1 MGRNSIRMKTLK
13 ITAVVYLIGITYLL
27 TSCDKLKKMENK
39 ENFSWGASVTSALG
53 YPIEVHEGYLAT
65 KEKFITEFSNA
76 GIEDDGWDVNG
87 ADMGSGGNT
96 IPTLVSLTWVSYA
109 EKKFWKLDEAVLP
122 KEKMLSL
129 FRKGFENYDRV
140 TKSLKHE
147 TYGQIVVAV
156 APGGMVAIFLTGDHH
171 RTEIARLQAKATDVD
186 VNEFYDNP
194 HEHTQKQF
202 YDRLFE
208 ITVPKEIREKIA
220 KKGIPFGL
228 WDTYGEKYNWKF
240 TPEFYKED
248 IFKYAHTTFFNGEE
262 ENIYEEELNKKL
274 FYKNAL
280 PSRASIGFG
289 KYWYKAEFDW
299 DEVHGAF
306 QALTK
311 ENKDAEIEIIAKVG
325 FEYNDVEFIAKSNGR
340 SIPLTKTKGN
350 MWSNL

>member
-1 MGRNSIRMKTLK
+1 MKTLK
-13 ITAVVYLIGITYLL
+13 ITAVVYLIGIAYLL

-39 ENFSWGASVTSALG
+39 EDFSWSASVTSAVN
-53 YPIEVHEGYLAT
+53 YPIEVHVGYLAT
-65 KEKFITEFSNA
+65 REKFITGFQNN
-76 GIEDDGWDVNG
+76 GIQKSGWATNG
-87 ADMGSGGNT
+87 SEGGSGGKS

-140 TKSLKHE
+140 SNSLTHQ
-147 TYGQIVVAV
+147 TYDHIVVAV
-156 APGGMVAIFLTGDHH
+156 APGGVVAVFLTGDHH
-171 RTEIARLQAKATDVD
+171 RTEIARFQAKATHVD

-194 HEHTQKQF
+194 DNDTQQQF
-202 YDRLFE
+202 YDWWFNNS
-208 ITVPKEIREKIA
+208 VPIEIREKIA
-220 KKGIPFGL
+220 KKGIPYGL

-240 TPEFYKED
+240 TPEFYKKD

-280 PSRASIGFG
+280 PSRASISFG
-289 KYWYKAEFDW
+289 KYWYRAEFDW

-306 QALTK
+306 LELTK
-311 ENKDAEIEIIAKVG
+311 ENRDAEIEIIAKVG

>member
-1 MGRNSIRMKTLK
+1 
-13 ITAVVYLIGITYLL
+13 
-27 TSCDKLKKMENK
+27 MENK
-39 ENFSWGASVTSALG
+39 EDFSWSASVTSALD

-76 GIEDDGWDVNG
+76 GIEEDGWDVNG
-87 ADMGSGGNT
+87 ADMGSGGKS

-109 EKKFWKLDEAVLP
+109 EKKFWELDEATLP
-122 KEKMLSL
+122 KEKMLDL

-140 TKSLKHE
+140 SKGLKHQ
-147 TYGQIVVAV
+147 TYERIVVAV
-156 APGGMVAIFLTGDHH
+156 APGGVVAVFLTGEHH
-171 RTEIARLQAKATDVD
+171 RTEIARFKAKATHVD
-186 VNEFYDNP
+186 VNAFVPVPGTFKSQKEFYDWG
-194 HEHTQKQF
+194 
-202 YDRLFE
+202 FE
-208 ITVPKEIREKIA
+208 KLLKKEIREKIA
-220 KKGIPFGL
+220 KKGIPYGL

-262 ENIYEEELNKKL
+262 ENIYEQELNKKL

-299 DEVHGAF
+299 DEVHGVF
-306 QALTK
+306 LELTK

>member
-1 MGRNSIRMKTLK
+1 
-13 ITAVVYLIGITYLL
+13 
-27 TSCDKLKKMENK
+27 MENK
-39 ENFSWGASVTSALG
+39 ENFSWGASVTSALD

-76 GIEDDGWDVNG
+76 GIEEDGWDVNG
-87 ADMGSGGNT
+87 ADMGSGGKS

-109 EKKFWKLDEAVLP
+109 EKKFWELDEATLP
-122 KEKMLSL
+122 KEKMLDL

-140 TKSLKHE
+140 SKGLKHQ
-147 TYGQIVVAV
+147 TYERIVVSV
-156 APGGMVAIFLTGDHH
+156 APGGVVAVFLTGEHH
-171 RTEIARLQAKATDVD
+171 RTEIARFKAKATHVE
-186 VNEFYDNP
+186 VNNFVPVPGTFKSQKEFYDWGFD
-194 HEHTQKQF
+194 K
-202 YDRLFE
+202 LLK
-208 ITVPKEIREKIA
+208 KEIREKIA

-248 IFKYAHTTFFNGEE
+248 KFDDLYLSCFNGEE
-262 ENIYEEELNKKL
+262 YYDYEAELNKSAFHKR
-274 FYKNAL
+274 AL
-280 PSRASIGFG
+280 PSEASLIFS
-289 KYWYKAEFDW
+289 KYNFVAEFDW

-306 QALTK
+306 LELTK
-311 ENKDAEIEIIAKVG
+311 ENRDAEVEIIAKVG